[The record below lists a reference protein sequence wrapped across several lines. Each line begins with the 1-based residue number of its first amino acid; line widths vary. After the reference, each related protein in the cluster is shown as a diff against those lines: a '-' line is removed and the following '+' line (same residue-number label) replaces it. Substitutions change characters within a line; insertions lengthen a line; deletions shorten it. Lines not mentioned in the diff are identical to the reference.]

1 MMAHMGGIYSKT
13 DSVKALV
20 EAELAAVEQ
29 ALSVIYFYLI
39 NKKKMAGA
47 VLFCHMVQR

>member
-1 MMAHMGGIYSKT
+1 MKIMAQFAPT
-13 DSVKALV
+13 LLV
-20 EAELAAVEQ
+20 AAELAAVEQ